1 MALRL
6 IEAYIPKVTW
16 SDIQPALEGK
26 PLLGCWH
33 ERLSDETLS
42 LRLLLTSEDSG
53 ALLDLMEQRF
63 SYLEGFRMMVLP
75 VEAYIP
81 RPPAPDAKP
90 PESPGE
96 IVETIQEPAPVK
108 VSREEL
114 YTDVEETA
122 KPSRTY
128 LLMVALSSVVA
139 GIGIYRN
146 NTAII
151 IGAMVIAPLL
161 GPNVALALATTLADG
176 PLARR
181 ALKALGEGIA
191 IALSISVAWGL
202 AVHVDPGMS
211 GMLERIQVGPGDIV
225 LALAS
230 GCAAV
235 LSVTAGASG
244 ALVGVM
250 VAVALLPPLV
260 TTGLMLGSGQWVG
273 AQGALLVFLTNV
285 ISINLAGILT
295 FLMKGVQPLT
305 WWEAK
310 KAKRASHIAIG
321 LWVLL
326 LAALASAI
334 ALASR

>member
-16 SDIQPALEGK
+16 SDIQPALDGK

-33 ERLSDETLS
+33 EGLPEETLR

-63 SYLEGFRMMVLP
+63 SYLEGFRIMVLP

-81 RPPAPDAKP
+81 RPIAPDAKP
-90 PESPGE
+90 LDSPGE
-96 IVETIQEPAPVK
+96 ILEPVQDPTPVK

-114 YTDVEETA
+114 YADVEETA
-122 KPSRTY
+122 KPTPTY
-128 LLMVALSSVVA
+128 LFMVALSSVVA

-181 ALKALGEGIA
+181 ALKALGAGIA

-202 AVHVDPGMS
+202 AVHVDPGMP

-260 TTGLMLGSGQWVG
+260 TTGLMLGSGQWEG
-273 AQGALLVFLTNV
+273 ARGAVLVFLTNV
-285 ISINLAGILT
+285 ISVNLAGILT
-295 FLMKGVQPLT
+295 FLLKGVQPLT
-305 WWEAK
+305 WWEAQ

-326 LAALASAI
+326 LLTLAAAI
-334 ALASR
+334 VVASR